1 MTRRTYYQR
10 MFYAAAIYNW
20 LAAAATIA
28 KTVSPSQIPIDSPF
42 DQFGG
47 QVFALMV
54 AVFGY
59 GYFIVARDP
68 ARNEGLVQI
77 GIIGKLLIFV
87 LFLAYAIAGTFP
99 YILMIPA
106 CGDVLFSLLFLE
118 FLLVGR
124 ARLAEPEPSLTAR
137 NIGA

>member
-1 MTRRTYYQR
+1 MTRGTYYRR

-20 LAAAATIA
+20 LAAATTIA
-28 KTVSPSQIPIDSPF
+28 KTLIPSRVPIDSPF
-42 DQFGG
+42 DPFGG

-59 GYFIVARDP
+59 GYFLVGRDP
-68 ARNEGLVQI
+68 ARNDAMVQI

-99 YILMIPA
+99 LVLMIPA
-106 CGDVLFSLLFLE
+106 CGDVIFAFLFLE
-118 FLLVGR
+118 FLL
-124 ARLAEPEPSLTAR
+124 ARRPHSAEA
-137 NIGA
+137 

>member
-28 KTVSPSQIPIDSPF
+28 KTVFPSQIPIDSPF
-42 DQFGG
+42 DRFGG

-77 GIIGKLLIFV
+77 GIAGKLLIFI
-87 LFLAYAIAGTFP
+87 LFLAYAIGGTFP

-106 CGDVLFSLLFLE
+106 CGDVIFAALFLE

-124 ARLAEPEPSLTAR
+124 ARLAEP
-137 NIGA
+137 